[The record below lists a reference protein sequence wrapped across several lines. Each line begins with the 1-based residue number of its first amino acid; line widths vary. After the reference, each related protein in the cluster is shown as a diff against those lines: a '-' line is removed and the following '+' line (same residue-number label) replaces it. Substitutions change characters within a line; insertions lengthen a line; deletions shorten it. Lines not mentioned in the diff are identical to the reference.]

1 MHAAH
6 VYTLEGDDPIVLD
19 TLWISA
25 NGRQIRPTRA
35 KRLSDN
41 LSEVLSG
48 RLSVEA
54 LIAHARKVIPRKVR
68 AHVRLRNDLSEDHT
82 VVHVVTDDT
91 PGLLYLM
98 TTLLSRNRMEI
109 HSAKIATWGG
119 RAEDVFYVTRVDG
132 TKVPDSELPVLE
144 YSLGKELEE

>member
-1 MHAAH
+1 M
-6 VYTLEGDDPIVLD
+6 VLD

-35 KRLSDN
+35 KRLTDS

-48 RLSVEA
+48 RSPVQT
-54 LIAHARKVIPRKVR
+54 LITR
-68 AHVRLRNDLSEDHT
+68 AHRGIPHHVNAQVDLRNDLSEDHT
-82 VVHVVTDDT
+82 VVHVVAADT

-98 TTLLSRNRMEI
+98 TAILSRNHLEI

-119 RAEDVFYVTRVDG
+119 NAEDAFYITRADG
-132 TKVPDSELPVLE
+132 NKVPDSDLPMLE
-144 YSLGKELEE
+144 RALAKDLLEFE